1 MRVLYTPLTFLHFPA
16 CEGVMKKIDALEK
29 LENFFLCSFYP
40 FLFFALF
47 GILHIVDG
55 LYFQDSPLL
64 LRAVIFFAGLFFG
77 STLGYILAT
86 VLFDY
91 VFPRYCSIMEEPAN
105 KKQN

>member
-1 MRVLYTPLTFLHFPA
+1 MKFLHFLA
-16 CEGVMKKIDALEK
+16 CEGAMKKFDVLEK
-29 LENFFLCSFYP
+29 IENFFFCNFYP
-40 FLFFALF
+40 LLFLAIF

-86 VLFDY
+86 VLFDCF
-91 VFPRYCSIMEEPAN
+91 FPRYCSSMEEPAN
-105 KKQN
+105 KKQD

>member
-1 MRVLYTPLTFLHFPA
+1 
-16 CEGVMKKIDALEK
+16 MKKIASLKK
-29 LENFFLCSFYP
+29 LENFFFYNFYP
-40 FLFFALF
+40 LLFFALF

-55 LYFQDSPLL
+55 LYFQDSPLF

-91 VFPRYCSIMEEPAN
+91 
-105 KKQN
+105 